1 MFTSNCVLFISALQ
15 AGLSLKLYASEDLN
29 DSGFRNSMTSHS
41 SGSFKLRT
49 PHFSLN
55 PKRWF
60 DVDKELAHWNEVN
73 ARLKVFMNAKIEP
86 RESHDV
92 DYSAVLRKD
101 VAVADKLDKE
111 VQRINAAIQAETTVG
126 DDVFSLL
133 ETEDGYTPSDW
144 NFCSCP
150 VGPNGTLVYPERN
163 WPRVSLPSSVPS
175 LLELRTASTLKISF
189 RGKRVAIGRDSNCDC
204 TNPWEGYYD
213 PSGSSICTIN
223 QRTTVCLIRR
233 NIQQGIKSPEELR
246 QEGLDLIRTIDSFFG
261 IDGMTIVPSQNSTGT
276 MSSTAATRVENGATM
291 GNDTKVTS
299 VVSSTPVVN
308 GTDAVTTNNSSQP
321 APVTGIANG
330 TSSFAQVWNPFQF
343 SF

>member
-1 MFTSNCVLFISALQ
+1 MFTSKCVLFISALR

-111 VQRINAAIQAETTVG
+111 IQRINAAIQAETTVG
-126 DDVFSLL
+126 DDGFSLL
-133 ETEDGYTPSDW
+133 ETEDGYTP
-144 NFCSCP
+144 
-150 VGPNGTLVYPERN
+150 
-163 WPRVSLPSSVPS
+163 
-175 LLELRTASTLKISF
+175 
-189 RGKRVAIGRDSNCDC
+189 
-204 TNPWEGYYD
+204 
-213 PSGSSICTIN
+213 
-223 QRTTVCLIRR
+223 
-233 NIQQGIKSPEELR
+233 
-246 QEGLDLIRTIDSFFG
+246 
-261 IDGMTIVPSQNSTGT
+261 
-276 MSSTAATRVENGATM
+276 
-291 GNDTKVTS
+291 
-299 VVSSTPVVN
+299 
-308 GTDAVTTNNSSQP
+308 
-321 APVTGIANG
+321 
-330 TSSFAQVWNPFQF
+330 
-343 SF
+343 